1 MDDLKES
8 KLPTNCVLASFD
20 IESLFTNIPVK
31 ETTDIATNLAFPSD
45 ADTSYYRGFSKKR
58 FKKLLT
64 LCTQDTYF
72 IFNKS
77 YHQIEGMAMG
87 NPLGPVFADILLSH
101 YEVIWLNDCPPEFK
115 PIFYRRYVDDTFLA
129 FKTKDHIQQFHNYVN
144 VKHHSLKFTYDIEN
158 NDSLPFIGVLVTKSD
173 CSYQTRIYH
182 KPTSTDLF
190 TNFVT
195 FAPKSH
201 KLAAIRSLCYRTI
214 HICSSYQS
222 IDEEF
227 GHLTKQFTRNGYPTN
242 VLNKIMSMPFKRAYE
257 QDFMRKSSSQIK
269 ERSLLFY
276 TKFYGNASLYL
287 SKQIKK
293 LCHRYF
299 KLTPNTITFA
309 YSTFKTKNIFSYKD
323 KLPDVLRASVVYKFQ
338 CGGCNSIYVGQTG
351 RHLRTRASEH
361 LGKSSSTG
369 LPIMTNSTVF
379 DHICKTGHQA
389 DMTCFSVLCSTGNKF
404 DLPAMEQLQIR
415 RLKPDMNRQTDFTFL
430 HLI

>member
-1 MDDLKES
+1 
-8 KLPTNCVLASFD
+8 
-20 IESLFTNIPVK
+20 
-31 ETTDIATNLAFPSD
+31 
-45 ADTSYYRGFSKKR
+45 
-58 FKKLLT
+58 
-64 LCTQDTYF
+64 
-72 IFNKS
+72 
-77 YHQIEGMAMG
+77 
-87 NPLGPVFADILLSH
+87 
-101 YEVIWLNDCPPEFK
+101 
-115 PIFYRRYVDDTFLA
+115 
-129 FKTKDHIQQFHNYVN
+129 
-144 VKHHSLKFTYDIEN
+144 
-158 NDSLPFIGVLVTKSD
+158 
-173 CSYQTRIYH
+173 
-182 KPTSTDLF
+182 
-190 TNFVT
+190 
-195 FAPKSH
+195 
-201 KLAAIRSLCYRTI
+201 
-214 HICSSYQS
+214 
-222 IDEEF
+222 
-227 GHLTKQFTRNGYPTN
+227 
-242 VLNKIMSMPFKRAYE
+242 MSMTFKRAYE

-293 LCHRYF
+293 SCHRYF

-389 DMTCFSVLCSTGNKF
+389 DMTCFSVICSARNKF
-404 DLPAMEQLQIR
+404 DLPAMEKLQIR
-415 RLKPDMNRQTDFTFL
+415 RLKPDLNRQTDFTFL